1 MFARIRRDWSEMSTA
16 RKIRRV
22 IAIALV
28 IFGVWALSPSFY
40 NRTVDEAFP
49 AAPAAPT
56 AAMAEPTAAPAA
68 PTAAMAEPTAAPAA
82 PTAAMAEPTATTAPV
97 GPVVLSRGTFVAGSF
112 PGDRAE
118 GTATI
123 YRLENGQRVLRLDG
137 FSSTNGPDLFVTLH
151 TGGNPEKDA
160 GEHLQL
166 ARLKG
171 NVGDQNYALPADLDL
186 DRYRSVV
193 IWCRAFNIVFGYAT
207 LADAEPR

>member
-68 PTAAMAEPTAAPAA
+68 
-82 PTAAMAEPTATTAPV
+82 MAEPTATTAPV

-123 YRLENGQRVLRLDG
+123 YRLENGQQVLRLEG

>member
-28 IFGVWALSPSFY
+28 IFGIWALSPSFY
-40 NRTVDEAFP
+40 NLRVDEAFP

-56 AAMAEPTAAPAA
+56 AAMAAPTAAPAA
-68 PTAAMAEPTAAPAA
+68 PTAAMAEPTAA
-82 PTAAMAEPTATTAPV
+82 MAEPTAATAPV
-97 GPVVLSRGTFVAGSF
+97 GPVVFRRGTFVAGSF

-123 YRLENGQRVLRLDG
+123 YRLENGQRVLRLEG

-151 TGGNPEKDA
+151 TGANPEKDA
-160 GEHLQL
+160 GKHLPI
-166 ARLKG
+166 AKLKG
-171 NVGDQNYALPADLDL
+171 NIGDQNYGLPAELDL
-186 DRYRSVV
+186 SAYRSVV

>member
-56 AAMAEPTAAPAA
+56 AAMAEPTG
-68 PTAAMAEPTAAPAA
+68 
-82 PTAAMAEPTATTAPV
+82 AAMAEPTATTAPV

-123 YRLENGQRVLRLDG
+123 YRLENGQQVLRLEG